1 MVQAIA
7 QSCDVYFY
15 EVASRLDIDDIH
27 ATAEKYGLT
36 ERTGIDLPQEKRT
49 RIPSRAWK
57 KKAVPR
63 DPKWYAGETISVG
76 IGQGAVGV
84 TPLGLAR
91 FYALLATKGKLLT
104 PHLFYGFRE
113 DQSDHMQPAA
123 FAPPRD
129 TPLDPRHWAIL
140 DEGLYEVVRGGTAA
154 ASALKELTMVG
165 KTGTAQVA
173 TFVDRAHYARQ
184 AKALKDHALFAGY
197 APRENPQIAFAVVV
211 ENAGFGASSAA
222 PIAKK
227 LVQYWFL
234 DRLQHPLPAPRG
246 KLVDPFAP
254 QQTEAAE

>member
-1 MVQAIA
+1 M
-7 QSCDVYFY
+7 
-15 EVASRLDIDDIH
+15 LL
-27 ATAEKYGLT
+27 AEDNP
-36 ERTGIDLPQEKRT
+36 IN
-49 RIPSRAWK
+49 
-57 KKAVPR
+57 
-63 DPKWYAGETISVG
+63 
-76 IGQGAVGV
+76 
-84 TPLGLAR
+84 
-91 FYALLATKGKLLT
+91 ALLATKGKLLT

-113 DQSDHMQPAA
+113 DQSDHMEPAA
-123 FAPPRD
+123 FVPPKD
-129 TPLDPRHWAIL
+129 TPLDPKHWAIL